1 MPALYFPGRT
11 VDLVTLS
18 GEKRVVT
25 ITRILSI
32 TMSPVL
38 EVQIRTPSESQTA
51 ILKLFD
57 RRFGEPR
64 ERHPYNHAAEI
75 AWQDCVR
82 SGLAEELLTD
92 LRHHDDM
99 IKKKRLKN
107 DDEDADDDDD
117 DDDDVDVEDEDD
129 PKEHEAVI
137 YHDTQKYYI
146 NEIRA
151 YTKLESLQGKRIP
164 RFLGSVIDN
173 SPQRPADLPA
183 VYFQVKGILLEY
195 IPSFTLSDMI
205 SHIPKQPHVWTSI
218 VESAIRV
225 VIEVNRA
232 GVVHFDCQPRNVL
245 VARTGQGSYRPFLID
260 FAQCAFREDHRDTPD
275 MFDERG
281 FGYLTRSSDNNGAIA
296 VLMIQRVAR
305 TTPYQLHIQESLY
318 LD

>member
-1 MPALYFPGRT
+1 M
-11 VDLVTLS
+11 DLVTLS

-25 ITRILSI
+25 ITRVLSI

-38 EVQIRTPSESQTA
+38 EVQIRTPNGSQTA

-64 ERHPYNHAAEI
+64 ERHPYNHAAEV

-82 SGLAEELLTD
+82 SGLAEELLAD

-99 IKKKRLKN
+99 FKRTRLKN
-107 DDEDADDDDD
+107 DDEDTDDDDDDNGDDEDDDDD
-117 DDDDVDVEDEDD
+117 DDDEDEDEDD

-137 YHDTQKYYI
+137 YYKTQKYYN
-146 NEIRA
+146 NEVRA
-151 YTKLESLQGKRIP
+151 YTKLESLQGKCIP

-205 SHIPKQPHVWTSI
+205 SHIPNQPHVWTSI

-245 VARTGQGSYRPFLID
+245 VARTDQGSYRPFLID
-260 FAQCAFREDHRDTPD
+260 FAQCAFREDYRDTPD
-275 MFDERG
+275 TFDERG
-281 FGYLTRSSDNNGAIA
+281 FSYLARSSDNNGAIA

-305 TTPYQLHIQESLY
+305 TTPYELHNQESLY
-318 LD
+318 LDD